1 MTVQNFSGGG
11 GFQTSP
17 GISVSEVDLTS
28 VTPAIDT
35 TTGGYAGVF
44 RWGPCNDP
52 ILVTSEADLVNRFGR
67 PTNLNAEGWFT
78 AANFLAYSNSLQVV
92 RAIQSN
98 VQFAAIGTEGNA
110 NASASFTIYN
120 QDDFEAKKD
129 TFLATAPEVVAKW
142 PGAIGNSLKVSIC
155 DNPSQYS
162 SQIVLSEADSYFES
176 ANTLFEVEIGSKT
189 ATVTLSNASGLDPE
203 TEAELIY
210 NQFIVGDQIEVGTS
224 AKQLLR
230 IVSKGPIVPEL
241 DVDDDFTG
249 SASFEITFD
258 QPLRLATNYSTQSVT
273 RFWEFANLFDRAPG
287 RSEFVSASGN
297 TALQIAN
304 TAAQLDELHVVVVDQ
319 SGEISGTAGAILE
332 LYSGLSRARDA
343 VSSDGATLYYKNVVN
358 DRSQFI
364 WIGSDR
370 STAASAP
377 AATVATSSST
387 VAFSKVLRG
396 GVDVSETNLPF
407 SALALAYD
415 KFASTEEVDV
425 SLIITGPARGGLGG
439 SQLANYVIDN
449 LAEVRKDLM
458 VFVSPPRTAVVNNAN
473 AAESVVE
480 FRNTLRSSS
489 YAVMD
494 SGYKYQYDKYNDIN
508 RHIPLNGDIAG
519 LCVRTD
525 ADRDPW
531 FSPAGVNRGSIRNII
546 KLSYNPSK
554 PDRDI
559 LYKNGVN
566 PVITQQGFGTI
577 LYGDKT
583 LLARPSAFDRIN
595 VRRLFI
601 TLQKTISRAA
611 NAFMFELNDE
621 FTRAQFVSTVEPFL
635 RDVQS
640 RSGIVDFRVICD
652 DTNNTPEVIDSNRFV
667 GDIFVKPTRSINFIR
682 LNFVAVRTGVEFT
695 ELVS

>member
-17 GISVSEVDLTS
+17 GISVTEVDLTS

-52 ILVTSEADLVNRFGR
+52 VLVSSEADLVNRFGR

-92 RAIQSN
+92 RAIQAN
-98 VQFAAIGTEGNA
+98 AQFAAIGTEGSA
-110 NASASFTIYN
+110 NASATFTIYN
-120 QDDFEAKKD
+120 QDDFESRKD

-155 DNPSQYS
+155 DSPEQYS
-162 SQIVLSEADSYFES
+162 SEITLSAANSYFES
-176 ANTLFEVEIGSKT
+176 AETLLSVDVGSRT
-189 ATVTLSNASGLDPE
+189 ATVTLFNDNGLDPS
-203 TEAELIY
+203 TEADLIY
-210 NQFIVGDQIEVGTS
+210 DLFVVGDQLEVGTTS
-224 AKQLLR
+224 KQLLR
-230 IVSKGPIVPEL
+230 IIAKSPVVAEV
-241 DVDDDFTG
+241 DVDDNFTG
-249 SASFEITFD
+249 TATFELTFD
-258 QPLRLATNYSTQSVT
+258 QPLRLSTDFATATVKRY
-273 RFWEFANLFDRAPG
+273 WEFANLFDRAPG
-287 RSEFVSASGN
+287 RSEYVSASGN
-297 TALQIAN
+297 TALQLAN

-319 SGEISGTAGAILE
+319 DGAVSGSAGAILE
-332 LYSGLSRARDA
+332 LYSSLSRATDA

-358 DRSQFI
+358 DRSQYI
-364 WIGSDR
+364 WMGADR

-377 AATVATSSST
+377 AATVVSSSSDL
-387 VAFSKVLRG
+387 AFNEILRG
-396 GVDVSETNLPF
+396 GVDVSEANLPF

-425 SLIITGPARGGLGG
+425 SLIITGSARGGLGG

-458 VFVSPPRTAVVNNAN
+458 VFVSPTKEAVVNNPN
-473 AAESVVE
+473 AAQSVVE
-480 FRNTLRSSS
+480 FRNSVRSSS

-494 SGYKYQYDKYNDIN
+494 SGYKYQYDKYNDVN

-531 FSPAGVNRGSIRNII
+531 FSPAGVNRGGIRNII

-554 PDRDI
+554 PERDI
-559 LYKNGVN
+559 LYQNGVN